1 MTIPPMRIHSLLAC
15 LIVCGNLFAAE
26 GIKSRTTYNEAYG
39 KTRNAVSVDPKKEL
53 PRYPAVEPSA
63 ALQTWKV
70 KDGFRIEFTAHEPQV
85 RDPIAMCF
93 DERGRLFVCEMIDYS
108 EMRDITP
115 HLGRI
120 SMLEDK
126 DGDGFYETQTIF
138 ADDLPWPTGLIWANG
153 GLYVGATPD
162 IWRFEDRNGDGKAE
176 FREKVFTGFGTGLK
190 ILNVQGLLNSFQWG
204 QDNRIHVLSGGG
216 NRGIITCPKRPELS
230 GQELGGQD
238 FWFDPL
244 SLSFGME
251 PGGAQYGMSYDN
263 YGRKFGCSNSDH
275 LQSWVY
281 GSTSAPRRANAYLP
295 PSRQSIAT
303 DGGAAEVYRIS
314 PDEPWRILRTRWRVA
329 GAVPGGVE
337 GGGRVSGYFT
347 GATGTTI
354 YRGDAYGSDFE
365 NNSFSGDAGGQLVH
379 RKIITPASDGVV
391 LSGSRPSD
399 ELKFEF
405 AASNDTWV
413 RVVNFA
419 NAPDGCLHVL
429 DMYREVIEHPW
440 SIPDEIKRNLD
451 LNSGN
456 DRGRIYRIVPQ
467 NGAPRIGKPV
477 ELHRATTA
485 ELVKMLEHPNGWHRD
500 TAQRLLY
507 ERQDMAAVPALTALC
522 KTGDPLAVIHAMS
535 ALEGLKAPLKQSLE
549 ATLAHKDA
557 QVRRRAIELA
567 ALHAA
572 DLRSDDGVVTALAK
586 CVDDG
591 DPSVRFQ
598 LALALPEFLAD
609 GSVSKLNPVLTAL
622 AQKDHSHPW
631 IAPALL
637 GCPPQL
643 LRTAVFEP
651 LAKDSKFVS
660 NAEKFIARLVEIR
673 AAADPPE
680 ERMNLIRFL
689 SEGKANP
696 VWIQSFGSGLQRIG
710 LTIKKADAEGKL
722 AAIFSAAAKLA
733 ADASTDLN
741 TRLAAIETVG
751 LGERAQFF
759 PPLAACLQPGQP
771 DGVQSAAIKMLGKD
785 VSPEVTD
792 LILKQWTSYGVEAK
806 EITLQVLLTRPDRT
820 IRLLQELKSG
830 TLNPTILS
838 PDRIQALIKHKD
850 PRIVELSL
858 SSLASVL
865 PPSRSE
871 MTAKYFD
878 AVKTNGDAGRGRS
891 QFEARCVVCHRA
903 QGKGIEVGP
912 DLVTVKNKGREAL
925 LTAILDPNKE
935 VAAQY
940 IIYNVTTKSGDSFSG
955 IVTDDSASSM
965 KLKMAGGV
973 TQKIERSQIQGTSST
988 GQSLMPEG
996 IEGGMSVADMADLL
1010 SFIEALE

>member
-1 MTIPPMRIHSLLAC
+1 MRVHSLLAS
-15 LIVCGNLFAAE
+15 LIFSSNLVAAE
-26 GIKSRTTYNEAYG
+26 GLKSRTTYNEAYG
-39 KTRNAVSVDPKKEL
+39 KTRNAVSVDPEKEL
-53 PRYPAVEPSA
+53 PRYPAMEPSA
-63 ALQTWKV
+63 ALETWKI

-108 EMRDITP
+108 EMRDVSP

-126 DGDGFYETQTIF
+126 DGDGFYETHTIF

-162 IWRFEDRNGDGKAE
+162 IWRFEDRDGDGKAE
-176 FREKVFTGFGTGLK
+176 FREKVFAGFGTGLK

-216 NRGIITCPKRPELS
+216 NRGIITCPKRPDLP

-244 SLSFGME
+244 SLSFGTE

-281 GSTSAPRRANAYLP
+281 GTTSAPHRANAYLP

-314 PDEPWRILRTRWRVA
+314 PDEPWRILRTRWRIS
-329 GAVPGGVE
+329 GTVPGAVE

-354 YRGDAYGSDFE
+354 YRGDAYGSGFV
-365 NNSFSGDAGGQLVH
+365 NNSFTGDAGGQLVH
-379 RKIITPASDGVV
+379 RKIITPASDGVM

-405 AASNDTWV
+405 AASKDTWV

-456 DRGRIYRIVPQ
+456 DRGRIYRIVPKT
-467 NGAPRIGKPV
+467 GAPRIGKPV
-477 ELHRATTA
+477 ELHKAATA
-485 ELVKMLEHPNGWHRD
+485 ELVQLLEHPNGWHRD

-507 ERQDMAAVPALTALC
+507 ERQDLSALPALEALC
-522 KTGDPLAVIHAMS
+522 KRGNPLAVIHAMS
-535 ALEGLKAPLKQSLE
+535 AIAGLKSPLTQVLPL
-549 ATLAHKDA
+549 ALAHSDTH
-557 QVRRRAIELA
+557 VRRRAIELA
-567 ALHAA
+567 AIHAA
-572 DLRSDDGVVTALAK
+572 ELRNDDSVVTALAK
-586 CVDDG
+586 CASDEN
-591 DPSVRFQ
+591 PLVRFQ
-598 LALALPEFLAD
+598 LALAMPEFLAD
-609 GSVSKLNPVLTAL
+609 SPVSKLIPVLTAL
-622 AQKDHSHPW
+622 AQKDHAHPW
-631 IAPALL
+631 IASALL

-643 LRTAVFEP
+643 LRMALFEP
-651 LAKDSKFVS
+651 LARDSMFIS
-660 NAEKFIARLVEIR
+660 AAEGFMARLIEIR
-673 AAADPPE
+673 AASDPPDQ
-680 ERMNLIRFL
+680 RLNLIRFL

-696 VWIQSFGSGLQRIG
+696 SWIQALGNGLQRIG
-710 LTIKKADAEGKL
+710 LTIGRADTEGNL
-722 AAIFSAAAKLA
+722 RAIFSDAAVRA
-733 ADASTDLN
+733 ADASTDIKV
-741 TRLAAIETVG
+741 RLTAIETVG
-751 LGERAQFF
+751 LGDRTQFL
-759 PPLAACLQPGQP
+759 PPLTACLQAVQP
-771 DGVQSAAIKMLGKD
+771 DGIQSAAIKTLGKD
-785 VSPEVTD
+785 TAPEVTD
-792 LILKQWTSYGVEAK
+792 IILKHWKSYGLEAT
-806 EITLQVLLTRPDRT
+806 ENALQVLLTRTDRT
-820 IRLLQELKSG
+820 IRLLREFESG
-830 TLNPTILS
+830 ALNPTILS
-838 PDRIQALIKHKD
+838 PARIQTLIKHKD
-850 PRIVELSL
+850 PKIAELSL

-871 MTAKYFD
+871 VMAKYIG
-878 AVKTNGDAGRGRS
+878 AVMNRGDAERGRS
-891 QFEARCVVCHRA
+891 QFDTRCAVCHRVS
-903 QGKGIEVGP
+903 GTGNEVGP

-925 LTAILDPNKE
+925 LSAILDPNKE

-940 IIYNVTTKSGDSFSG
+940 IVYNVTTKSGDSFTG

-965 KLKMAGGV
+965 TLKMAGGI
-973 TQKIERSQIQGTSST
+973 TQKIERSHIQGTSSA

-1010 SFIEALE
+1010 SFIEALQ